1 MTGILCDWLNREVKL
16 SRTVDT
22 ESFAREFSSGYLI
35 GELLNKYEL
44 QEDFDQFSQSR
55 LANAKLNNFSRMEPT
70 LQLLGVQ
77 FDQNVARN
85 IMTEQHGAAIKLVYQ
100 LYVVLEK
107 KKKAG
112 LTGVAMD
119 AMRPSANAK
128 LKSVGTEIYRERLK
142 TLVPRQADL
151 SLQQISDS
159 FQSKAK
165 LLESKIVEMQL
176 VKQQQAKQIQE
187 GKKVEELEKKI
198 AEKRRQNE
206 IMAKIQAAVIQI
218 PKPLPQQTD
227 KVIEDQKLQK
237 KKKEAEITYT
247 EIRNFEKQMKKEAVV
262 PAKLTESMLNA
273 LKQAQELATAKPVIT
288 DLLNTYSDDEYI
300 RKIQKRLEE
309 DTFAREQ
316 REKRRRKMLREQLI
330 AHEAQEEAYREEQL
344 VNRLMRQSQ
353 QERRI
358 AVQLMHVR
366 HEKEVLWQN
375 RIHREKQFEERRLK
389 EFQEALDREE
399 ALAKQEKIELAEQA
413 LREKQLH
420 TKLAAERAEARYKK
434 HYDICWEVVEQ
445 IIDLATKIGEY
456 RTLTNN
462 LIPAK
467 IMRDWKELFL
477 KGKPIYE
484 QADVSDLSDEPTPEQ
499 LVELDKINLLD
510 EKDYDEYKAMVEEW
524 YPPEEIRI
532 NKPPPDNVILG
543 HVIHRLMGLVYPPE
557 PEPPPSIFSPFPL
570 KGCILGKLYSG
581 KTTCLN
587 FLEKV
592 FNIQVLSLD
601 ALISEAIKSFHE
613 REMSIENLLPIRM
626 KDSSLNQMHVLKEAS
641 KASLIVAKTYESAE
655 QNIEIVEPKAFYS
668 CSAWCRSRDMV
679 KERKKHSR

>member
-16 SRTVDT
+16 SRTVDS
-22 ESFAREFSSGYLI
+22 ESFSREFSSGYLI

-100 LYVVLEK
+100 LYVALEK

-119 AMRPSANAK
+119 AMRPSAHAK

-159 FQSKAK
+159 FQNKAK
-165 LLESKIVEMQL
+165 ILESKIASMQF

-187 GKKVEELEKKI
+187 EKKVQELEKKI
-198 AEKRRQNE
+198 VEKRRQNE

-218 PKPLPQQTD
+218 PKPLPQHTD
-227 KVIEDQKLQK
+227 KAIEDQKLQK
-237 KKKEAEITYT
+237 KKKEAENTYT
-247 EIRNFEKQMKKEAVV
+247 EIKNFEKQMRKEAAL
-262 PAKLTESMLNA
+262 PAKLTESMMNA
-273 LKQAQELATAKPVIT
+273 VIQAQELSVENPAIT
-288 DLLNTYSDDEYI
+288 ELLNTYSDDEYI

-344 VNRLMRQSQ
+344 INRLMRQSQ

-375 RIHREKQFEERRLK
+375 RIYREKQFEERRLK

-399 ALAKQEKIELAEQA
+399 ALAEQEKIELAEQT

-420 TKLAAERAEARYKK
+420 AKLAAERAEARYEK
-434 HYDICWEVVEQ
+434 HYEICWEVVEQ

-467 IMRDWKELFL
+467 LMRDWEELFL

-484 QADVSDLSDEPTPEQ
+484 QADIDQLPDKPTPEQ

-510 EKDYDEYKAMVEEW
+510 EKDYDDYK
-524 YPPEEIRI
+524 
-532 NKPPPDNVILG
+532 
-543 HVIHRLMGLVYPPE
+543 
-557 PEPPPSIFSPFPL
+557 
-570 KGCILGKLYSG
+570 
-581 KTTCLN
+581 
-587 FLEKV
+587 
-592 FNIQVLSLD
+592 VL
-601 ALISEAIKSFHE
+601 
-613 REMSIENLLPIRM
+613 P
-626 KDSSLNQMHVLKEAS
+626 
-641 KASLIVAKTYESAE
+641 T
-655 QNIEIVEPKAFYS
+655 
-668 CSAWCRSRDMV
+668 DMA
-679 KERKKHSR
+679 